1 MKEKEFPNVQDVVN
15 WQRNTTGESQAG
27 FKKEK
32 KKSSPKLT
40 RFREEKE
47 EDPEEEI
54 DLRISALEEELLGLE
69 LEEKVAKQKK
79 VELLQAQN
87 SSQKSEDF
95 KGERTTKPWPNNLQP
110 NTSIRGTI
118 NHQRAKRSHYR
129 RDRDTPGWD
138 LTTTAPAL
146 RWNQDAGSRSRPTTS
161 DTSS

>member
-40 RFREEKE
+40 RFREEK

-95 KGERTTKPWPNNLQP
+95 EGERTTKPWPNNLQP

-129 RDRDTPGWD
+129 RDRGTPEWD

-146 RWNQDAGSRSRPTTS
+146 RWNRDAGSRGRPTTS

>member
-40 RFREEKE
+40 RFREEK
-47 EDPEEEI
+47 DPEEEI
-54 DLRISALEEELLGLE
+54 DLRISALKEELLGLE
-69 LEEKVAKQKK
+69 LEEEKVAKQKK

-95 KGERTTKPWPNNLQP
+95 KGERTTKPWPNNLWP

-138 LTTTAPAL
+138 LTTTAPAI
-146 RWNQDAGSRSRPTTS
+146 RWNWDAGSRGRPTTS